1 MKTYFNDKTV
11 YATRINEIKNGL
23 IIKPPGEIIK
33 KKNFQIP
40 FIEDRA
46 FKHLCKLDSNI
57 IINLLTITSKYANIT
72 LEQLDF
78 TDTTLPNLKFNDKKM
93 TTDTLFKFANNTYV
107 NIEVNTS
114 LNKSTLIKNIQY
126 IYRLILS
133 QERIGEELN
142 SVNVIQVNI
151 DLYSRKFMGGIINVY
166 NLKNN
171 LNGGIHPEAFTIIHI
186 GLDKLFENP
195 YNEDIDDW
203 TRRFLNM
210 LVSIDVKYTEELAG
224 DYEDLKEV
232 AKIMKEYSE
241 DTSNLIYYNKKA
253 MEESM
258 RKTDLKF
265 AKEEGISEGY
275 NEGHAEGFNEG
286 HAKGIT
292 EGINRGIKQGINQG
306 EIKKSLEI
314 AKKLLENDMSIEDI
328 SKITELSKEEIL
340 KLQDN

>member
-11 YATRINEIKNGL
+11 YATRINEVKNGL
-23 IIKPPGEIIK
+23 IIKPPSEIINN
-33 KKNFQIP
+33 KNFQIP

-57 IINLLTITSKYANIT
+57 IVNLLTITSKYANIT

-93 TTDTLFKFANNTYV
+93 TTDTLFKFPNNTYV

-275 NEGHAEGFNEG
+275 TEGHAEGFNEG
-286 HAKGIT
+286 HTKGIT
-292 EGINRGIKQGINQG
+292 EGINQG

-314 AKKLLENDMSIEDI
+314 VKEMLKNNIKVDTIV
-328 SKITELSKEEIL
+328 KCTKLSKEEIL
-340 KLQDN
+340 KLQNNQ

>member
-11 YATRINEIKNGL
+11 YATRINEIKNSL

-133 QERIGEELN
+133 QEKIGEELN

-171 LNGGIHPEAFTIIHI
+171 LNEGIHPEAFTIIHI

-275 NEGHAEGFNEG
+275 NEGHAKGITEGFNEG
-286 HAKGIT
+286 HTKGIT
-292 EGINRGIKQGINQG
+292 EGINQG

-314 AKKLLENDMSIEDI
+314 AKKLLEKDMSIEDI

>member
-11 YATRINEIKNGL
+11 YATRINEVKNGL
-23 IIKPPGEIIK
+23 IIKPPGEIIN

-46 FKHLCKLDSNI
+46 FKHLCKIDSNI
-57 IINLLTITSKYANIT
+57 IVNLLTIASKYANIT

-133 QERIGEELN
+133 QEKIGEELN
-142 SVNVIQVNI
+142 SINVIQVNI
-151 DLYSRKFMGGIINVY
+151 DLYSRTFMGGIINVY

-171 LNGGIHPEAFTIIHI
+171 LNGSIHPEAFTIIHI
-186 GLDKLFENP
+186 GLDKLLENP

-224 DYEDLKEV
+224 NYEDLKEV

-275 NEGHAEGFNEG
+275 NEGHEEGFNEG
-286 HAKGIT
+286 
-292 EGINRGIKQGINQG
+292 INQGINQG

-314 AKKLLENDMSIEDI
+314 AKKLLEKDMSIEDI

-340 KLQDN
+340 KLQDNQ

>member
-11 YATRINEIKNGL
+11 YVTRINEVKNGL
-23 IIKPPGEIIK
+23 IIKPPSEIIN

-57 IINLLTITSKYANIT
+57 IVNLLTIASKYANIT

-126 IYRLILS
+126 IYRLISS
-133 QERIGEELN
+133 QEKIGEELN

-232 AKIMKEYSE
+232 IKIMKEYSE
-241 DTSNLIYYNKKA
+241 DTSNLIYYNKKGNG
-253 MEESM
+253 
-258 RKTDLKF
+258 RKYEK
-265 AKEEGISEGY
+265 
-275 NEGHAEGFNEG
+275 N
-286 HAKGIT
+286 
-292 EGINRGIKQGINQG
+292 
-306 EIKKSLEI
+306 
-314 AKKLLENDMSIEDI
+314 
-328 SKITELSKEEIL
+328 
-340 KLQDN
+340 

>member
-1 MKTYFNDKTV
+1 M
-11 YATRINEIKNGL
+11 R
-23 IIKPPGEIIK
+23 
-33 KKNFQIP
+33 
-40 FIEDRA
+40 
-46 FKHLCKLDSNI
+46 
-57 IINLLTITSKYANIT
+57 
-72 LEQLDF
+72 
-78 TDTTLPNLKFNDKKM
+78 
-93 TTDTLFKFANNTYV
+93 
-107 NIEVNTS
+107 
-114 LNKSTLIKNIQY
+114 
-126 IYRLILS
+126 
-133 QERIGEELN
+133 
-142 SVNVIQVNI
+142 
-151 DLYSRKFMGGIINVY
+151 
-166 NLKNN
+166 
-171 LNGGIHPEAFTIIHI
+171 
-186 GLDKLFENP
+186 
-195 YNEDIDDW
+195 
-203 TRRFLNM
+203 
-210 LVSIDVKYTEELAG
+210 EELAG
-224 DYEDLKEV
+224 DYKDLKEV

-314 AKKLLENDMSIEDI
+314 AKKLLENDMLIEDI

>member
-11 YATRINEIKNGL
+11 YATRINEVKNGL
-23 IIKPPGEIIK
+23 IIKPPSEIINN
-33 KKNFQIP
+33 KNFQIP

-57 IINLLTITSKYANIT
+57 IVNLLTITSKYANIT

-275 NEGHAEGFNEG
+275 TEGHAEGFNEG
-286 HAKGIT
+286 HTKGIT
-292 EGINRGIKQGINQG
+292 EGINQG

-314 AKKLLENDMSIEDI
+314 VKEMLKNNIKVDTIV
-328 SKITELSKEEIL
+328 KCTKLSKEEIL
-340 KLQDN
+340 KLQNNQ

>member
-1 MKTYFNDKTV
+1 M
-11 YATRINEIKNGL
+11 
-23 IIKPPGEIIK
+23 
-33 KKNFQIP
+33 
-40 FIEDRA
+40 
-46 FKHLCKLDSNI
+46 
-57 IINLLTITSKYANIT
+57 
-72 LEQLDF
+72 
-78 TDTTLPNLKFNDKKM
+78 
-93 TTDTLFKFANNTYV
+93 
-107 NIEVNTS
+107 
-114 LNKSTLIKNIQY
+114 
-126 IYRLILS
+126 
-133 QERIGEELN
+133 
-142 SVNVIQVNI
+142 
-151 DLYSRKFMGGIINVY
+151 
-166 NLKNN
+166 
-171 LNGGIHPEAFTIIHI
+171 
-186 GLDKLFENP
+186 FENP

-286 HAKGIT
+286 HTKGII
-292 EGINRGIKQGINQG
+292 EGINQGIKQGVNQGINQG

-314 AKKLLENDMSIEDI
+314 AKKLLEKDMSIEDI

>member
-1 MKTYFNDKTV
+1 M
-11 YATRINEIKNGL
+11 R
-23 IIKPPGEIIK
+23 
-33 KKNFQIP
+33 
-40 FIEDRA
+40 
-46 FKHLCKLDSNI
+46 
-57 IINLLTITSKYANIT
+57 
-72 LEQLDF
+72 
-78 TDTTLPNLKFNDKKM
+78 
-93 TTDTLFKFANNTYV
+93 
-107 NIEVNTS
+107 
-114 LNKSTLIKNIQY
+114 
-126 IYRLILS
+126 
-133 QERIGEELN
+133 
-142 SVNVIQVNI
+142 
-151 DLYSRKFMGGIINVY
+151 
-166 NLKNN
+166 
-171 LNGGIHPEAFTIIHI
+171 
-186 GLDKLFENP
+186 
-195 YNEDIDDW
+195 
-203 TRRFLNM
+203 
-210 LVSIDVKYTEELAG
+210 EELAG

-286 HAKGIT
+286 HTKGIT

-314 AKKLLENDMSIEDI
+314 AKKLLENDMLIEDI

>member
-1 MKTYFNDKTV
+1 M
-11 YATRINEIKNGL
+11 L
-23 IIKPPGEIIK
+23 
-33 KKNFQIP
+33 
-40 FIEDRA
+40 
-46 FKHLCKLDSNI
+46 
-57 IINLLTITSKYANIT
+57 
-72 LEQLDF
+72 
-78 TDTTLPNLKFNDKKM
+78 
-93 TTDTLFKFANNTYV
+93 
-107 NIEVNTS
+107 
-114 LNKSTLIKNIQY
+114 
-126 IYRLILS
+126 
-133 QERIGEELN
+133 
-142 SVNVIQVNI
+142 
-151 DLYSRKFMGGIINVY
+151 
-166 NLKNN
+166 
-171 LNGGIHPEAFTIIHI
+171 AFTIIHI

-210 LVSIDVKYTEELAG
+210 LVSIDVKYTEKLAG
-224 DYEDLKEV
+224 DYKDLKEV

-286 HAKGIT
+286 HT
-292 EGINRGIKQGINQG
+292 EGFNAG

-328 SKITELSKEEIL
+328 SRITELSKEEIL

>member
-1 MKTYFNDKTV
+1 MF
-11 YATRINEIKNGL
+11 R
-23 IIKPPGEIIK
+23 
-33 KKNFQIP
+33 F
-40 FIEDRA
+40 
-46 FKHLCKLDSNI
+46 
-57 IINLLTITSKYANIT
+57 
-72 LEQLDF
+72 
-78 TDTTLPNLKFNDKKM
+78 
-93 TTDTLFKFANNTYV
+93 
-107 NIEVNTS
+107 
-114 LNKSTLIKNIQY
+114 
-126 IYRLILS
+126 ILS
-133 QERIGEELN
+133 KQKMSKKLKSIKLT
-142 SVNVIQVNI
+142 QVNF
-151 DLYSRKFMGGIINVY
+151 DLYSEEFMGGINNVF
-166 NLKNN
+166 LTKNK
-171 LNGGIHPEAFTIIHI
+171 LNNKLLPEIPVVIHI
-186 GLDKLFENP
+186 GLDKLLENP

-286 HAKGIT
+286 
-292 EGINRGIKQGINQG
+292 INQG

-314 AKKLLENDMSIEDI
+314 AREMIKNNIKVDTIV
-328 SKITELSKEEIL
+328 KCTKLSKEEIL

>member
-1 MKTYFNDKTV
+1 MQQKIIEKTV
-11 YATRINEIKNGL
+11 YGTPFKVTQNNIKINKD
-23 IIKPPGEIIK
+23 
-33 KKNFQIP
+33 FQIP
-40 FIEDRA
+40 LIEDRA
-46 FKHLCKLDSNI
+46 FKYICKVYPKVIIKYLAHLCRFNN
-57 IINLLTITSKYANIT
+57 NLIESAY
-72 LEQLDF
+72 F
-78 TDTTLPNLKFNDKKM
+78 MDTTMPDLRFNDKKM
-93 TTDTLFKFANNTYV
+93 IVDLLV
-107 NIEVNTS
+107 NIQQDEYINIEANTS
-114 LNKSTLIKNIQY
+114 KGKGIQIKNINY
-126 IYRLILS
+126 MFRFILS
-133 QERIGEELN
+133 KQKMSKKLKSIKLT
-142 SVNVIQVNI
+142 QVNF
-151 DLYSRKFMGGIINVY
+151 DLYSEEFMGGINNVF
-166 NLKNN
+166 LTKNK
-171 LNGGIHPEAFTIIHI
+171 LNNKLLPEIPVVIHI
-186 GLDKLFENP
+186 GLDKLLENP

-286 HAKGIT
+286 
-292 EGINRGIKQGINQG
+292 INQG

-314 AKKLLENDMSIEDI
+314 AREMIKNNIKVDTIV
-328 SKITELSKEEIL
+328 KCTKLSKEEIL

>member
-11 YATRINEIKNGL
+11 YATRINEVKNSL
-23 IIKPPGEIIK
+23 IIKSPGEIIN

-46 FKHLCKLDSNI
+46 FKHLCKIDSNI
-57 IINLLTITSKYANIT
+57 IVNLLTIASKYANIT

-151 DLYSRKFMGGIINVY
+151 DLYSRNFMGGIINVY

-171 LNGGIHPEAFTIIHI
+171 LNGSIHPEAFTIIHI
-186 GLDKLFENP
+186 GLDKLLENP

-258 RKTDLKF
+258 RKTDLKY

-286 HAKGIT
+286 HTKGIK
-292 EGINRGIKQGINQG
+292 EGINQGINQG

-314 AKKLLENDMSIEDI
+314 AKKLLEKDMSIEDI

-340 KLQDN
+340 KLQNNQ

>member
-1 MKTYFNDKTV
+1 M
-11 YATRINEIKNGL
+11 L
-23 IIKPPGEIIK
+23 
-33 KKNFQIP
+33 
-40 FIEDRA
+40 
-46 FKHLCKLDSNI
+46 
-57 IINLLTITSKYANIT
+57 
-72 LEQLDF
+72 
-78 TDTTLPNLKFNDKKM
+78 
-93 TTDTLFKFANNTYV
+93 
-107 NIEVNTS
+107 
-114 LNKSTLIKNIQY
+114 
-126 IYRLILS
+126 
-133 QERIGEELN
+133 
-142 SVNVIQVNI
+142 
-151 DLYSRKFMGGIINVY
+151 
-166 NLKNN
+166 
-171 LNGGIHPEAFTIIHI
+171 AFTIIHI
-186 GLDKLFENP
+186 GLDKLLENP

-275 NEGHAEGFNEG
+275 NEG
-286 HAKGIT
+286 
-292 EGINRGIKQGINQG
+292 INQG

-314 AKKLLENDMSIEDI
+314 AKKLLEKDMSIEDI